1 MQFMVINHK
10 IVTQQIVNFPNVKLV
25 YLFGSHAKGQAS
37 PKSDID
43 IAILLKEP
51 ISNPLQTK
59 LDLLD
64 LFQNLVG
71 EEVDIT
77 ILNTVGSVL
86 KYQVV
91 KNGQLLFERS
101 PGDHKKFQISAWKEY
116 FDFQPTL
123 EFFYQRKIA

>member
-1 MQFMVINHK
+1 MRSMVIDSKKLSQHL
-10 IVTQQIVNFPNVKLV
+10 VNLPSVKLV
-25 YLFGSHAKGQAS
+25 YLFGSHAKGQS
-37 PKSDID
+37 SQRSDVD
-43 IAILLKEP
+43 IALLLKEP
-51 ISNPLQTK
+51 ILNSLQTK

-77 ILNTVGSVL
+77 LLNTAGSVL